1 MSIKKKLLIVLAV
14 VIAAG
19 GYYYAALP
27 AVNIHSTE
35 TWFFVLFL
43 LVALAI
49 LYAARKKFGR
59 DELKQSKVMKCFGAV
74 ILGLGIV
81 YLLGS
86 LFSSPIINAKKYQK
100 LLTVKEGE
108 FTEDIEELSFDKI
121 PLLDKDTAEILGDR
135 KMGSMVDMVSQFEV
149 DSIYSQINYQDNPVR
164 VSPLRYANL
173 IKWFTNRSNG
183 IPAYIRINMAN
194 QTTELV
200 KLEEGIKYTTSEHL
214 NRNIYRHLRFAH
226 PTYIYGELSFEIDDR
241 GIPYWIAPVKKF
253 NIGLFGGETVGKV
266 VLCNAITGDMRT
278 YGIKDVPEWVDRAYS
293 ADLLVQLFDYY
304 GTLKHGFFNSVL
316 SQKDCLM
323 TTDGYNYLALEDD
336 VWMYTGVTSVNG
348 DQSNVGFVLS
358 NQRTME
364 TKYYKVEGATEAS
377 AMSSAEG
384 QVQNLKYRATFPLLL
399 NISGE
404 PTYFIALKDDAGL
417 VKKYAMVNVQKY
429 QIVAIGDS
437 VSQCEENYLEL
448 LFSNGVKEV
457 EKDTREIKKTTGKIT
472 KIAQAVIDG
481 TSHYYIMV
489 EGSEDIFDVSVVDFI
504 DVIRCEEGQTVV
516 MEYKEDEKANLV
528 MSLEIKG
535 DAGLGGQ
542 DAGSREEETEEE

>member
-1 MSIKKKLLIVLAV
+1 
-14 VIAAG
+14 
-19 GYYYAALP
+19 
-27 AVNIHSTE
+27 
-35 TWFFVLFL
+35 
-43 LVALAI
+43 
-49 LYAARKKFGR
+49 
-59 DELKQSKVMKCFGAV
+59 
-74 ILGLGIV
+74 
-81 YLLGS
+81 
-86 LFSSPIINAKKYQK
+86 
-100 LLTVKEGE
+100 
-108 FTEDIEELSFDKI
+108 
-121 PLLDKDTAEILGDR
+121 
-135 KMGSMVDMVSQFEV
+135 
-149 DSIYSQINYQDNPVR
+149 
-164 VSPLRYANL
+164 
-173 IKWFTNRSNG
+173 
-183 IPAYIRINMAN
+183 
-194 QTTELV
+194 
-200 KLEEGIKYTTSEHL
+200 
-214 NRNIYRHLRFAH
+214 
-226 PTYIYGELSFEIDDR
+226 
-241 GIPYWIAPVKKF
+241 
-253 NIGLFGGETVGKV
+253 
-266 VLCNAITGDMRT
+266 
-278 YGIKDVPEWVDRAYS
+278 
-293 ADLLVQLFDYY
+293 
-304 GTLKHGFFNSVL
+304 
-316 SQKDCLM
+316 M

-384 QVQNLKYRATFPLLL
+384 QVQNLKYKATFPLLL

-457 EKDTREIKKTTGKIT
+457 EKDTREIKKTAGKIM

-516 MEYKEDEKANLV
+516 MEYKEDEKANFV

-542 DAGSREEETEEE
+542 DAGNREEETEEE